1 MWKDSRILPIL
12 QLLAKIYAL
21 KQLMIDSTV
30 LYETGFFVSG
40 SNELLVE
47 SMKTALAQL
56 RP

>member
-21 KQLMIDSTV
+21 KQLMIDSTA
-30 LYETGFFVSG
+30 LYETGFFVAG

>member
-21 KQLMIDSTV
+21 KQLMIDSTA